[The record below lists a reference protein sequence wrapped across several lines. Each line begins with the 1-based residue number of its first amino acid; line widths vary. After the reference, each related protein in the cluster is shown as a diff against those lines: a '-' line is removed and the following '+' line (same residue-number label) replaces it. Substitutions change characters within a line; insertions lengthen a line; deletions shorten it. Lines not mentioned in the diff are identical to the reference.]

1 MLSQTDLGNKIS
13 VKLDI
18 EGIFKNL
25 FMCVCFFLFCFLF
38 FVVFFFQDFLSWT
51 LMTHRAAG
59 VWIFFLSSTHEHSDI
74 YFVTLHVRWLSCISN
89 PTACIYQASTRWD
102 SPPYQVTIWVIDNV
116 MLIFVCLLVD
126 LIQVFCYIY

>member
-25 FMCVCFFLFCFLF
+25 FICVCFF
-38 FVVFFFQDFLSWT
+38 FFFFF
-51 LMTHRAAG
+51 R
-59 VWIFFLSSTHEHSDI
+59 IFFHGHSWLTGQQGKEGDHLLFHSITLPSTHEHSGI

-89 PTACIYQASTRWD
+89 LTACIYQASTRWD

>member
-25 FMCVCFFLFCFLF
+25 FICAWGF
-38 FVVFFFQDFLSWT
+38 FVSFF
-51 LMTHRAAG
+51 R
-59 VWIFFLSSTHEHSDI
+59 IFFHGHSRLTGHQGKGGDHLLFHSTTLPSAHEHSDN
-74 YFVTLHVRWLSCISN
+74 YFVTLHVRWLSHISN
-89 PTACIYQASTRWD
+89 RTACIYQTATRWD
-102 SPPYQVTIWVIDNV
+102 LPPYRVTIWVIDDV